1 MIKRPVS
8 CKTRGQGLYGKG
20 KMEAGGSRWSRC
32 WRTRQDRKHS
42 RLETSHKLCR
52 EAGRRAECWKSACSV
67 RRGGGWK
74 RVYGSASEALE
85 QPTRLQIWKGESPFS
100 VNYLYRTDSISG
112 ACGGNKARYART

>member
-8 CKTRGQGLYGKG
+8 CKTRGRGLYGKG
-20 KMEAGGSRWSRC
+20 KMEAGGSRRSRC

-42 RLETSHKLCR
+42 RLKTSHKLCR

-74 RVYGSASEALE
+74 RVYGSASEALPE
-85 QPTRLQIWKGESPFS
+85 ETGSKTDRPNLRNTAPVLDPTRGGLSEQ
-100 VNYLYRTDSISG
+100 G
-112 ACGGNKARYART
+112 A